1 MPSAQEQQRF
11 LHSRRADRGD
21 WTRGFNTMIQQIV
34 TWGNCI
40 VYIYILKDN
49 ICIFMHHYINHHIL
63 LGAKLGDI
71 VRYDYDLMT
80 SLGVLY
86 DEI

>member
-1 MPSAQEQQRF
+1 MDQGIQHHDS
-11 LHSRRADRGD
+11 ADRDMG
-21 WTRGFNTMIQQIV
+21 QLY
-34 TWGNCI
+34 CL
-40 VYIYILKDN
+40 YIYILKDN

>member
-1 MPSAQEQQRF
+1 
-11 LHSRRADRGD
+11 
-21 WTRGFNTMIQQIV
+21 
-34 TWGNCI
+34 
-40 VYIYILKDN
+40 
-49 ICIFMHHYINHHIL
+49 MHHYINHHIL